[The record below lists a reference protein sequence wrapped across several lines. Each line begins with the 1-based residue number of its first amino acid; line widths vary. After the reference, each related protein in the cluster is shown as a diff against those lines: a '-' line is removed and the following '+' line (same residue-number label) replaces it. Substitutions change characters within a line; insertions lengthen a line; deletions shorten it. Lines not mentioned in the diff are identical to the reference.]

1 MRSQNADSNEKCC
14 RFQKK
19 ILLFPFSS
27 FRFVL
32 IFILIHYDCYYIAEL
47 LLDFFFIC
55 CSSQLVEVLPVCIIN
70 NRCLCRIFVFRFI
83 LFCFSF
89 IFPIRS
95 FVCFYFV
102 SLFLCQYFFLFVWNR
117 KRKLKLEITLNTKL
131 CEVVPKCSAPNIL
144 DINHLKDDL
153 SETNT
158 KQNSHNNNHHK

>member
-19 ILLFPFSS
+19 NLIVSFFFVPFRSNFYS
-27 FRFVL
+27 HSL
-32 IFILIHYDCYYIAEL
+32 WL
-47 LLDFFFIC
+47 LLYRRVAAWLFFIC

-102 SLFLCQYFFLFVWNR
+102 SLFLCQSFYPLCMKSQTKIEIRNNPKYQIMWSCTEMFSTKHTRYQSLEGWF
-117 KRKLKLEITLNTKL
+117 KRNK
-131 CEVVPKCSAPNIL
+131 
-144 DINHLKDDL
+144 
-153 SETNT
+153 
-158 KQNSHNNNHHK
+158 HKTEQS